1 MPDELKDAQVN
12 RWALSPTQTGMWRAW
27 EIDPARAV
35 FRGGEYIEIYGPVD
49 RILFEAALQQA
60 VREADTLHVRFG
72 VDNGEPWQ
80 TVGGIPVWSVDF
92 VDVSAEPEPRAA
104 AERLMRQELS
114 VSLDLYKDR
123 LFGHMLF
130 RVAADRYFWFHHQ
143 HHLVMDGASTTL
155 IVRRVAELYTALV
168 EDRPFNETPFGSVR
182 DLLEEDVSYRRSPQY
197 ADDGRYWRE
206 RFADNPTPMHL
217 SSHAGAGPAE
227 PLRHTG
233 YLSPHATEA
242 VRAALSR
249 TGGRLS
255 RLAIAAMAGYV
266 HRLTGSRDVVL
277 SMAVTGRTTPLART
291 TPGMRTNV
299 LPLRLAIQPGMT
311 GIELL
316 TDTADAISELLAH
329 QRYWGDQLSQEL
341 GRPVGFGPSIN
352 VWPFKYDLTFGG
364 FRTTTHNMSM
374 RHVEDLLLSVYDRSD
389 GNPLRID
396 LDGNTARHGPEELR
410 THHDHFLVFL
420 EHLAASIA
428 TDAGPIGGMDL
439 LGPTRRR
446 QVLEQWNDTAR
457 DLPTAHLADLFEA
470 RAHQAPDTIAV
481 RHGASTVTYRELNE
495 RANRLAHRLIA
506 RGIGPEQVVA
516 LALPRSP
523 GLLVAM
529 LATLKAGAAYLAVD
543 PEYPAGRVAFIL
555 DDARPVCMLTTEEIR
570 GTLPDHAI
578 PELVLDPADA
588 PDDRD
593 GHPVTDPT
601 DADRT
606 HAVSLLNAAYVIYT
620 SGSTGVPKAVTVT
633 HAGVPSL
640 ASLREQLRMDETSE
654 VLQFLSPSFDG
665 MFWEVFITLLA
676 GATVSM
682 APAGRELVG
691 PALGELVREQGI
703 THVALPPSM
712 LAELPADSL
721 PTGITLVVA
730 SEACPPELVQRWSK
744 DRLMLNS
751 YGPSEM
757 TVCATLSDP
766 LRGRVVP
773 PIGKPIANAQVF
785 VLDAALQ
792 PVPPG
797 TVGELYL
804 SGPGLARGYLQRP
817 GTTACRFVANPFGK
831 PGTRMYR
838 TGDLAR
844 WRHDGDLEFV
854 GRADRQVKLRG
865 FRVELDEVETVI
877 TRLDAVAQAAVVVH
891 TAPSGHEHLVAYVVP
906 APGTVVDAS
915 QVRAAVADALPS
927 YMLPSG
933 VVTMDALPRTP
944 NGKLDRDALPAP
956 TPERSPDSRAAPR
969 NDREEALCGLF
980 AKVLD
985 IPEVGVD
992 DNFFDLGGH
1001 SLLAARLVTAIRSEL
1016 GEEVRVATV
1025 FDMPTAAALARCLG
1039 ADGPDRTALRP
1050 SPHEGPVPLSA
1061 AQRQLW
1067 LQHQLEGPSA
1077 TYNTPLALRLSG
1089 ELDVEALL
1097 AALAD
1102 LVTRHETLRTVVRE
1116 TDGAAHQVV
1125 LDPAVARPEL
1135 TVVPAEESRMP
1146 ALLADAARYPFD
1158 LSAEPPVRATLFV
1171 LGPAEHVF
1179 LLLPHHIACDEL
1191 SLRPLARDLATAYE
1205 ARVAG
1210 GDPSWQSLPVSYSDY
1225 TLWQKR
1231 RLGSASDPD
1240 SHLAGHLAYWTT
1252 ALAGLP
1258 DELGLPFDR
1267 QRPAVA
1273 THRGA
1278 AVPVRIDEPT
1288 HQALA
1293 RLAKDS
1299 RTSVFMV
1306 VQAAFAA
1313 LLTRMGAGT
1322 DIPIGSPV
1330 AGRDEHALDDLVGCF
1345 VNTVV
1350 LRTDTSQ
1357 DPTFRELLARVRAAD
1372 LAAYDHQ
1379 DVPFDHVVEALSPR
1393 RSLARQA
1400 LFQVMLAFQT
1410 GVDPDFTMPGLS
1422 TTLEPV
1428 GLGAAKFDLSLNLS
1442 ESTAG
1447 GQPAGIS
1454 GVLNYSTD
1462 LFTSHTAEALVQRLG
1477 RVLSAM
1483 AENPDQRLSAPDLLS
1498 DEERAAL
1505 SAPWAPAVSEPA
1517 TIVERFERQVRRAP
1531 GETAVRSGGTTLT
1544 YAQLN
1549 ARANRLARW
1558 LIERGAGPERYV
1570 AVSLPRSADL
1580 VVAILAVVKT
1590 GAAYLPIDPENPAE
1604 RTAYMTADAASC
1616 WVLDRLPDDLAS
1628 WPEHD
1633 VTDEDRIR
1641 PLLPAHPAYVVYTS
1655 GSTGQP
1661 KGVAVLHHNVVRLF
1675 DATRERFGFGPTDVW
1690 TLFHSFAFDFS
1701 VWELW
1706 GALLHGGRLVVVS
1719 YETSRS
1725 PEDFL
1730 ELVAAEGVTVLNQTP
1745 SAFHQFI
1752 AADAAHPEWSAALRL
1767 RFVIFGGEA
1776 LDPGRLRA
1784 WYERHADDAP
1794 ALVNMY
1800 GITET
1805 TVHVTHLALERRHA
1819 DEPHGSPI
1827 GTPLP
1832 DLRGHVLD
1840 EQLRPVPFGLT
1851 GELYVAGA
1859 GLARGYI
1866 SRPGLTAGRFVAD
1879 PFGAPGSRMYRTG
1892 DLVRRR
1898 ADGVLEFVGRADDQV
1913 KLRGFRIEL
1922 SEIESALVRH
1932 PAVAQAA
1939 GVVREDRPGDRRL
1952 TAYVVPAGEQGVTG
1966 EELREFAGQWLPT
1979 HMVPGAVVT
1988 LDALPLTVNG
1998 KLDRR
2003 ALPAPEPRDLSEGR
2017 APRTPHEAVLCGLFT
2032 EVLGS
2037 PAVSIDDDF
2046 FALGGHSLLATRLV
2060 GRVRAELG
2068 VGLPVR
2074 AVFEAPSVHRLVRRL
2089 EEARPAR
2096 PALRRREL
2104 PDRMPLSYAQRRL
2117 WFLSRME
2124 GPSAT
2129 YNMPLVLR
2137 LSGAVDVTAIQAAL
2151 RDVAQRRETL
2161 RTVFGDHDGEPY
2173 QELRP
2178 ASAIDLPVIDVAETE
2193 LTAAL
2198 EDEVRRG
2205 FDLSAEIPLRARLFA
2220 LPGGDHVLTLV
2231 LHHIAADGWSV
2242 AVLGQDLAMAYAA
2255 RRVGRAPSWPAHVRY
2270 ADYAAWQRELLGDPE
2285 DQDSEIAAQT
2295 AYWAD
2300 ALAGIPESLRLPTDR
2315 PRPAVASHRGASF
2328 TFDIDAA
2335 THRALGELAL
2345 SHRVTPFMVVQAALA
2360 ALLTRLGAGTDI
2372 PLGIPI
2378 AGRGDGALN
2387 DAVGCFVNTLV
2398 LRTDTSDNPTFT
2410 QLLDR
2415 VKEASLAAYAHQD
2428 VPFEHLVE
2436 RLNPARS
2443 LAGHPLFQVML
2454 AFQNNP
2460 TGRFDLTGLTVERH
2474 HLDAGVAK
2482 FDLSF
2487 AFRERHEGAHEG
2499 ILGAVEYATDL
2510 FDRGTV
2516 ERIVARLLR
2525 FLGAVIADPGTPI
2538 GHVEVMTPDETHTVL
2553 QRWNDTAHP
2562 NPVPS
2567 LPEAFSRQAARTP
2580 ERTAV
2585 TQGEVALSYAELD
2598 ARVNRLAR
2606 FLVDRGAGPERF
2618 VAVLLPRSPEL
2629 IVAVLAVA
2637 RSGAAFVP
2645 MDPDQPAGRVAFTT
2659 RDSAAVFGLTTVGTA
2674 RDVPLPPD
2682 VPWIALDDE
2691 DTCAAVAGY
2700 DGTALPTG
2708 PSQRTPAY
2716 AIYTS
2721 GSTGCPKGV
2730 VVEHRSLAGYLAWA
2744 GHTYPGAA
2752 GTALLHSPVSFD
2764 LTLTTLL
2771 LPLTVGGRVCVADL
2785 DDAAPPREEITF
2797 CKITPSHLP
2806 LLAALPDAFAPTEDL
2821 VIGGEQ
2827 LLGEELRE
2835 WRRRHPGVTVVNE
2848 YGPTEAT
2855 VGTVAYR
2862 ITPGETL
2869 GGGAV
2874 PVGRPIRNTGV
2885 YLLDEFL
2892 RPVPPGVVGEVY
2904 LAGAALARGYLGKPG
2919 MTAERF
2925 VADPYASSAG
2935 QAEGTRM
2942 YRTGDLARWQAD
2954 GVLEYAG
2961 RSDEQ
2966 VKIRGHRV
2974 ELGEIEARTTADSQV
2989 RTATVT
2995 LRDVAP
3001 GDRRLV
3007 AYVVPSAPDVY
3018 DPAALRDTLA
3028 KSLPAYMVPAAFVT
3042 LDALPLTASGKV
3054 DRRALPS
3061 PEFRPAAASRA
3072 PRTPRERTLCQL
3084 FAQALGV
3091 PEVGIDD
3098 DFFALG
3104 GHSLLATRL
3113 VSRIRSVL
3121 GAELP
3126 LRALFEAPTVERLT
3140 RLLDTEDT
3148 AAAGRPALVPA
3159 ERPEEIPLSPAQS
3172 RLWFLSRLEEGG
3184 ATYNIPLTLRLTGPL
3199 DRRALAAAL
3208 RDVIGRHESLRTV
3221 FPERRGV
3228 PRQMILD
3235 VASAWQG
3242 LPEVACGVAE
3252 LPETLAKAVSHSFD
3266 ITTEPPLSPR
3276 LFVLGPDDHV
3286 LLLLLHHIAGDGWS
3300 MAPLTQDLAH
3310 AYTARRAGA
3319 APDWRPLPVQYADY
3333 TLWQR
3338 RILGDEQDA
3347 DSVLG
3352 RQLDFWLRT
3361 LDGLPDHLKLPT
3373 DRPRPAVA
3381 SRRGEVAAAR
3391 LDAALHRRVVDL
3403 AQETGT
3409 TVFMV
3414 LQAGLV
3420 ALLNRLGAGDDIPVG
3435 TPVAGRT
3442 DEALDELVGFFV
3454 NTLVLRTDA
3463 SGDPTFSELLARV
3476 RETDLA
3482 AYAHQDVP
3490 FERVVEEV
3498 NPPRSLARHPLYQ
3511 VALVLQNTA
3520 TADAEGFVGLDTTV
3534 MPVGTGGAKFDLA
3547 AAFTETHGADGA
3559 PGGIQAFL
3567 EYATDLF
3574 DADGAERLLARLIAL
3589 LDAVTADPDR
3599 PIGLAD
3605 ILTREERR
3613 RILHD
3618 WNGTAAERPADRL
3631 THEMVAAHATGT
3643 PDATAVV
3650 HQGRPLSYA
3659 ELDTRA
3665 NRLAHRLAAV
3675 GAGPGTVVGVCL
3687 EGPEAVVALLAVLKA
3702 GAACVPL
3709 GPADPDE
3716 RRQAILADAA
3726 APVVVTR
3733 QNLGRLFGAQTRA
3746 LLVDDPAEQAALAA
3760 MPGTAPAVT
3769 VGLRD
3774 AAYVLY
3780 TSGSAATPKGV
3791 VVEHRGLLDL
3801 CLWHNKHHAVT
3812 PEDRASL
3819 LAPPG
3824 SDAAVWELWPYLCAG
3839 ASVHLPDPDTVD
3851 DPAALAQWCAA
3862 AGVTVCLLP
3871 TTRLRALLDEPA
3883 LAASSL
3889 RAVLAGGDALG
3900 RRPRPGLPFR
3910 VVNHYGPA
3918 ELSVVALSEDMTPGD
3933 AEVLPPVGTPVD
3945 NTRAYVLDARL
3956 APVPPGVVGELYL
3969 AGEGL
3974 ARGYLGRP
3982 GLTAERF
3989 VADPFGH
3996 LTGEPGSRMYRT
4008 GDLARRRADGRL
4020 DVVGRADDETVI
4032 QGARVETGEIE
4043 AVLAT
4048 HPDVDQAVVL
4058 VHDDGPGGRQLVAHL
4073 VPRRGRSAEWEDVR
4087 RFAAELLPD
4096 YAVPDRAVVHDI
4108 LPVDPNGRVDRPQ
4121 LRLPAPAPALAPESE
4136 TVATGSAR
4144 TPEEAVLCEIVAELL
4159 NLPEAKADDNF
4170 FLLGGDS
4177 IVSIQLV
4184 SRARERGLV
4193 LTPRDVFEQ
4202 KTMADLAR
4210 VAGTTP
4216 SETVDESTEAGI
4228 GPVPLTPVMRWLE
4241 DLGGPV
4247 DGFNQAVLVRVPAG
4261 ARPHHLTTALQAV
4274 LDHHDALRMR
4284 LDRLTGA
4291 PWQLEVRPPGAVRAG
4306 EQLRQV
4312 DVAGLDEPKL
4322 TRRITEEGELARR
4335 RLSPAD
4341 GVMTQCV
4348 LFDAGPG
4355 QAARLLLVA
4364 HHLVVDGVSWR
4375 ILLSDLAVAWEHAV
4389 TGRTPELP
4397 PVGTSFRRW
4406 AQRLADL
4413 ADDPAKLDELAS
4425 WEAALPQRQVPLGA
4439 TPDAGRDTMGTARRL
4454 RMTLPAHRT
4463 SPLLTH
4469 VPMVVNG
4476 QVNDVLLT
4484 GLALAV
4490 TTWQRRRGHDDTG
4503 DVVVELESHGRQ
4515 ETPGT
4520 DLSRTVG
4527 WFTSMYPVRLAP
4539 GTVTSGELRVG
4550 GPGVG
4555 RALKRIKE
4563 QLRALPD
4570 NGTGFGLLRH
4580 LHPEGR
4586 ARLGALPCPQIGFN
4600 YLGRVTV
4607 APDQDWSFVTTA
4619 GPVVAGADPDMPLS
4633 HTLELTATCLDGA
4646 EGPELV
4652 ATWTWAP
4659 TCLSEQD
4666 VRELAELWF
4675 SSLDAL
4681 VGYAEQQKT
4690 GSRSPSDLPLVTL
4703 SQSELD
4709 DLEAQ
4714 WEF

>member
-1 MPDELKDAQVN
+1 
-12 RWALSPTQTGMWRAW
+12 MWRAW
-27 EIDPARAV
+27 EIDPERAV
-35 FRGGEYIEIYGPVD
+35 FRGGEYIEIHGPVD

-60 VREADTLHVRFG
+60 VTEADTLHVRFG

-80 TVGGIPVWSVDF
+80 TVGGAPAWSIDF
-92 VDVSAEPEPRAA
+92 VDVSSEPEPRAA
-104 AERLMRQELS
+104 AERMMRQELS
-114 VSLDLYKDR
+114 VSLNLYKDR

-143 HHLVMDGASTTL
+143 HHLVMDGASTTM

-168 EDRPFNETPFGSVR
+168 EDRSPNETPFGSVR
-182 DLLEEDVSYRRSPQY
+182 ELFEEDAAYRRSSQY

-206 RFADNPTPMHL
+206 RFADNPTPTQL
-217 SSHAGAGPAE
+217 SSHAGSGPAE

-249 TGGRLS
+249 TSARLS

-266 HRLTGSRDVVL
+266 HRLTGNRDVVL
-277 SMAVTGRTTPLART
+277 SMAVTARTTPLART

-299 LPLRLAIQPGMT
+299 LPLRLDLRPGMS
-311 GIELL
+311 GAELL
-316 TDTADAISELLAH
+316 ANTADGIRELLAH
-329 QRYWGDQLSQEL
+329 QRYWGDQLSQDL
-341 GRPVGFGPSIN
+341 GRPVGFGPSVN
-352 VWPFKYDLTFGG
+352 VWPFNYDLTFGG

-396 LDGNTARHGPEELR
+396 LDGNTARHSPDELR

-428 TDAGPIGGMDL
+428 TGDGPIGGLDL

-457 DLPTAHLADLFEA
+457 DVPTAHLADLFEA
-470 RAHQAPDTIAV
+470 RAHQAPDAIAV

-555 DDARPVCMLTTEEIR
+555 DDARPVCLLTTEEIR
-570 GTLPDHAI
+570 STLPGHAI
-578 PELVLDPADA
+578 AELVLDPVDA

-606 HAVSLLNAAYVIYT
+606 NAVSPLNTAYVIYT

-633 HAGVPSL
+633 HTGVPSL
-640 ASLREQLRMDETSE
+640 ASLREQLRMDETSK

-682 APAGRELVG
+682 APTGRELVG

-703 THVALPPSM
+703 THLALPPSM

-766 LRGRVVP
+766 LRGRAVP

-792 PVPPG
+792 PVPVG

-804 SGPGLARGYLQRP
+804 SGPGLARGYLRRP
-817 GTTACRFVANPFGK
+817 GTTAGRFVANPFGK
-831 PGTRMYR
+831 PGTRIYR

-844 WRHDGDLEFV
+844 WRHDGELEFV
-854 GRADRQVKLRG
+854 GRVDRQVKLRG

-906 APGTVVDAS
+906 APGAVVDAG
-915 QVRAAVADALPS
+915 QVRASVADALPS
-927 YMLPSG
+927 YMVPSG
-933 VVTMDALPRTP
+933 VMMMHALPRTP

-956 TPERSPDSRAAPR
+956 APERSPDSRVAPR
-969 NDREEALCGLF
+969 NDREEALCRLF
-980 AKVLD
+980 AKVLG

-1025 FDMPTAAALARCLG
+1025 FDMPTAATLARCLG
-1039 ADGPDRTALRP
+1039 ADGPGRTALRP

-1077 TYNTPLALRLSG
+1077 TYNTPLVLRLSG
-1089 ELDVEALL
+1089 ELDIEALQ
-1097 AALAD
+1097 AALVD
-1102 LVTRHETLRTVVRE
+1102 LVTRHEALRTVVRE
-1116 TDGAAHQVV
+1116 TDGIAHQVV
-1125 LDPAVARPEL
+1125 LDPAGARPEL

-1146 ALLADAARYPFD
+1146 ALLADAVRYPFD
-1158 LSAEPPVRATLFV
+1158 LSSEPPVRASLFV
-1171 LGPAEHVF
+1171 IGPAEHVF

-1191 SLRPLARDLATAYE
+1191 SLRPLARDLATAYG

-1210 GDPSWQSLPVSYSDY
+1210 GAPSWQPLSVSYSDY
-1225 TLWQKR
+1225 TLWQER

-1240 SHLAGHLAYWTT
+1240 SRLARHLAYWNT

-1258 DELGLPFDR
+1258 DELGLSFDR

-1278 AVPVRIDEPT
+1278 AVPVQIDEPT

-1293 RLAKDS
+1293 RLAKDGRS
-1299 RTSVFMV
+1299 SVFMV

-1330 AGRDEHALDDLVGCF
+1330 AGRDEQVLDDLVGCF

-1350 LRTDTSQ
+1350 LRTDTSH

-1379 DVPFDHVVEALSPR
+1379 DVPFDHVVEVLSPR

-1410 GVDPDFTMPGLS
+1410 GVEPDFTMPGLS
-1422 TTLEPV
+1422 TTLESV
-1428 GLGAAKFDLSLNLS
+1428 QLGAAKFDLALNLS

-1462 LFTSHTAEALVQRLG
+1462 LFTPHTAEALVKRLG

-1505 SAPWAPAVSEPA
+1505 TAPWAPAVSESA

-1531 GETAVRSGGTTLT
+1531 GGTAVRSGEVTIT

-1549 ARANRLARW
+1549 AQANRLARW
-1558 LIERGAGPERYV
+1558 LIQRGAGPERYV
-1570 AVSLPRSADL
+1570 AISLPRSADL
-1580 VVAILAVVKT
+1580 VVAILAVLKT
-1590 GAAYLPIDPENPAE
+1590 GAAYLPIDPENPVE
-1604 RTAYMTADAASC
+1604 RTTYITADAAPC
-1616 WVLDRLPDDLAS
+1616 WMLDRLPDDLAS

-1633 VTDEDRIR
+1633 VTDEDRNR
-1641 PLLPAHPAYVVYTS
+1641 PLLPAHPAYVIYTS

-1661 KGVAVLHHNVVRLF
+1661 KGVAVPHHNVVRLF
-1675 DATRERFGFGPTDVW
+1675 DVTRERFGFGPTDVW

-1719 YETSRS
+1719 YETSRA

-1776 LDPGRLRA
+1776 LDPARLRA
-1784 WYERHADDAP
+1784 WFERHADDAP

-1805 TVHVTHLALERRHA
+1805 TVHVTDLALERRHA
-1819 DEPHGSPI
+1819 DEPHSSPI

-1840 EQLRPVPFGLT
+1840 ERLRPVPFGLT

-1866 SRPGLTAGRFVAD
+1866 SRPGLTARRFVAD
-1879 PFGAPGSRMYRTG
+1879 PFGVPGSRMYRTG

-1913 KLRGFRIEL
+1913 KVRGFRIEL
-1922 SEIESALVRH
+1922 GEIESALVRH

-1939 GVVREDRPGDRRL
+1939 VVVREDRPGDRRL
-1952 TAYVVPAGEQGVTG
+1952 AAYVVPAGEQGVTG
-1966 EELREFAGQWLPT
+1966 AELREFAGQWLPT
-1979 HMVPGAVVT
+1979 HMMPSAVVT

-2003 ALPAPEPRDLSEGR
+2003 ALPAPEPRDLSDGR
-2017 APRTPHEAVLCGLFT
+2017 APRTPHEAVLCGLFA

-2068 VGLPVR
+2068 VDLPVR

-2104 PDRMPLSYAQRRL
+2104 PDRMPLSFAQRRM
-2117 WFLSRME
+2117 WFLSQME

-2137 LSGAVDVTAIQAAL
+2137 LSGSVDVTAMRAAL
-2151 RDVAQRRETL
+2151 RDVAQRHETL

-2173 QELRP
+2173 QELCP
-2178 ASAIDLPVIDVAETE
+2178 ASAMDLPVTDVAETE

-2205 FDLSAEIPLRARLFA
+2205 FDLSGELPLRARMFA
-2220 LPGGDHVLTLV
+2220 LPCGDHAMTLV

-2255 RRVGRAPSWPAHVRY
+2255 RRAGRAPSWPLHVRY

-2295 AYWAD
+2295 AYWAG
-2300 ALAGIPESLRLPTDR
+2300 ALAGIPECLRLPTDR

-2335 THRALGELAL
+2335 THRAIGELAL

-2372 PLGIPI
+2372 PLGVPI

-2387 DAVGCFVNTLV
+2387 DAVGYFVNTLV
-2398 LRTDTSDNPTFT
+2398 LRTDTSDDPTFT

-2415 VKEASLAAYAHQD
+2415 VKETSLAAYAHQD

-2436 RLNPARS
+2436 QLNPARS
-2443 LAGHPLFQVML
+2443 LSHHPLFQVML

-2460 TGRFDLTGLTVERH
+2460 TGSFDLTGLTVERQYQ
-2474 HLDAGVAK
+2474 DTGVAK

-2487 AFRERHEGAHEG
+2487 AFREHHEGAPEG

-2516 ERIVARLLR
+2516 ERIVARLLG
-2525 FLGAVIADPGTPI
+2525 FLAAVTADPDTPI
-2538 GHVEVMTPDETHTVL
+2538 GRVEVMTPAETHTVL
-2553 QRWNDTAHP
+2553 VRWNDTARP
-2562 NPVPS
+2562 NLAPT
-2567 LPEAFSRQAARTP
+2567 LPQAFSQQAARTP
-2580 ERTAV
+2580 DRTAV
-2585 TQGEVALSYAELD
+2585 THGDLALSYAELD
-2598 ARVNRLAR
+2598 ARVNRLAH
-2606 FLVDRGAGPERF
+2606 FLIERGAGPERF
-2618 VAVLLPRSPEL
+2618 VAVLLPRSAEL

-2645 MDPDQPAGRVAFTT
+2645 MDPDQPAERVAFTT
-2659 RDSAAVFGLTTVGTA
+2659 RDAGAVFGLTTVETA
-2674 RDVPLPPD
+2674 RDTSLPGD
-2682 VPWIALDDE
+2682 IPWIALDD
-2691 DTCAAVAGY
+2691 DDIRRAVAGY
-2700 DGTALPTG
+2700 DGAASHPT
-2708 PSQRTPAY
+2708 PSPRTPAY

-2721 GSTGCPKGV
+2721 GSTGRPKGV
-2730 VVEHRSLAGYLAWA
+2730 AVEHRSLADYLAWA
-2744 GHTYPGAA
+2744 GQAYPGAS

-2764 LTLTTLL
+2764 LTITTLL
-2771 LPLTVGGRVCVADL
+2771 LPLTVGGRICVADL
-2785 DDAAPPREEITF
+2785 DDTFPIRDEITF

-2806 LLAALPDAFAPTEDL
+2806 LLAALPDAYAPTKDL

-2827 LLGEELRE
+2827 LLSEALTE
-2835 WRRRHPGVTVVNE
+2835 WRRRHPEVTVVNE

-2855 VGTVAYR
+2855 VGAVAYQVR
-2862 ITPGETL
+2862 PGATL
-2869 GGGAV
+2869 PAGAV
-2874 PVGRPIRNTGV
+2874 PVGRPAWNTEV
-2885 YLLDEFL
+2885 YVLDEQL
-2892 RPVPPGVVGEVY
+2892 RLVPPGVVGELY
-2904 LAGAALARGYLGKPG
+2904 LAGAGLARGYLGRPG
-2919 MTAERF
+2919 TTAERF
-2925 VADPYASSAG
+2925 IANPFPSPAG
-2935 QAEGTRM
+2935 DAGGARM
-2942 YRTGDLARWQAD
+2942 YRTGDLARWRLD
-2954 GVLEYAG
+2954 GELEYVG

-2974 ELGEIEARTTADSQV
+2974 ELGEIEARISADPQV
-2989 RTATVT
+2989 GAAAVK
-2995 LRDVAP
+2995 LSVVAP
-3001 GDRRLV
+3001 DDQRLV
-3007 AYVVPSAPDVY
+3007 GYVVPNTPDAY
-3018 DPAALRDTLA
+3018 DPAALRDALA
-3028 KSLPAYMVPAAFVT
+3028 RSLPAYMLPTAFVT
-3042 LDALPLTASGKV
+3042 LDALPMTANGKV
-3054 DRRALPS
+3054 DRRALPD
-3061 PEFRPAAASRA
+3061 PEFPSAVASRA
-3072 PRTPRERTLCQL
+3072 PRGPRERLLCRL
-3084 FAQALGV
+3084 FAEVLGV
-3091 PEVGIDD
+3091 PEVGVHD

-3113 VSRIRSVL
+3113 VSRIRSTM

-3126 LRALFEAPTVERLT
+3126 IRALFEAPTVERLI
-3140 RLLDTEDT
+3140 RLLDTGR
-3148 AAAGRPALVPA
+3148 AATDVRPELVRA
-3159 ERPEEIPLSPAQS
+3159 ERPEEIPLSYAQR
-3172 RLWFLSRLEEGG
+3172 RLWFLSRLEEGA
-3184 ATYNIPLTLRLTGPL
+3184 ATYNIPLGLRLTGPL
-3199 DRRALAAAL
+3199 DRGALIAAL
-3208 RDVIGRHESLRTV
+3208 HDVIDRHESLRTV
-3221 FPERRGV
+3221 FPERLGV
-3228 PRQMILD
+3228 PRQVILD
-3235 VASAWQG
+3235 TASAWEG
-3242 LPEVACGVAE
+3242 LAEVACSVDEMPVALARAARHAFDLTVE
-3252 LPETLAKAVSHSFD
+3252 APLRTTLFA
-3266 ITTEPPLSPR
+3266 
-3276 LFVLGPDDHV
+3276 LGPGQEDHV
-3286 LLLLLHHIAGDGWS
+3286 LLLVLHHIAGDGWS
-3300 MAPLTQDLAH
+3300 MAPLARDLAD
-3310 AYTARRAGA
+3310 AYTARRSGA
-3319 APDWRPLPVQYADY
+3319 VPAWQPLPVQYADY

-3338 RILGDEQDA
+3338 QFLGSEQNA
-3347 DSVLG
+3347 DSALN
-3352 RQLDFWLRT
+3352 RQLDFWLRA
-3361 LDGLPDHLKLPT
+3361 LDGLPDQLELPA
-3373 DRPRPAVA
+3373 DRPRPATASLRGGTVPLEVPAAQHRALLRVA
-3381 SRRGEVAAAR
+3381 RDQGASLFMVAQ
-3391 LDAALHRRVVDL
+3391 AAL
-3403 AQETGT
+3403 A
-3409 TVFMV
+3409 
-3414 LQAGLV
+3414 
-3420 ALLNRLGAGDDIPVG
+3420 ALLSRLGAGTDIPLG
-3435 TPVAGRT
+3435 SPIAGRT
-3442 DEALDELVGFFV
+3442 SEELDDLIGYFS
-3454 NTLVLRTDA
+3454 NTVVLRVDT
-3463 SGDPTFSELLARV
+3463 SGNPRMTELIRRV
-3476 RETDLA
+3476 REVNLA
-3482 AYAHQDVP
+3482 VHAHQDLP
-3490 FERVVEEV
+3490 FEHLVDAIK
-3498 NPPRSLARHPLYQ
+3498 PARSLARHPLFQ
-3511 VALVLQNTA
+3511 VMLMFQNTPP
-3520 TADAEGFVGLDTTV
+3520 ADPRLAGVTTTRQHIDSGV
-3534 MPVGTGGAKFDLA
+3534 AKFDLSFGLA
-3547 AAFTETHGADGA
+3547 ERHTADGV
-3559 PGGIQAFL
+3559 PDGLTGVL
-3567 EYATDLF
+3567 EYASDLF
-3574 DADGAERLLARLIAL
+3574 DESTAEALAARLQRVLAAVAEHPAQAVGQLDLLAA
-3589 LDAVTADPDR
+3589 
-3599 PIGLAD
+3599 
-3605 ILTREERR
+3605 EERAT
-3613 RILHD
+3613 ILER
-3618 WNGTAAERPADRL
+3618 WNDTAAPPLDDTLPAL
-3631 THEMVAAHATGT
+3631 FEAQVARTPHA
-3643 PDATAVV
+3643 PAVRCDGDEWDFS
-3650 HQGRPLSYA
+3650 QLNS
-3659 ELDTRA
+3659 RA
-3665 NRLAHRLAAV
+3665 NRLARHLVRAGVGTEDLVALAL
-3675 GAGPGTVVGVCL
+3675 PRT
-3687 EGPEAVVALLAVLKA
+3687 PELVVAVWAVLKA
-3702 GAACVPL
+3702 GAAYLPL
-3709 GPADPDE
+3709 DPSHPAE
-3716 RRQAILADAA
+3716 RLALMVRDA
-3726 APVVVTR
+3726 APVCAVTVAAAASALPDGTRRVVLDDEATVR
-3733 QNLGRLFGAQTRA
+3733 ALEDLPDDDLTDADRVRPLTPAHIAYAIFTSGSTGRPKAVVVPQRNVVDLAAWAHRELGVDTLRTVAATTSLNFDVSVFELFAPLLCGGSIELVADAPALAERGGWTGGTLSTVPSVMAALLADPGASAHGVRPRA
-3746 LLVDDPAEQAALAA
+3746 LLYAGEALPARLVQDTRAALPECRILNVYGPTEATVYA
-3760 MPGTAPAVT
+3760 LFADVGPDENTAPPI
-3769 VGLRD
+3769 GGPLR
-3774 AAYVLY
+3774 
-3780 TSGSAATPKGV
+3780 
-3791 VVEHRGLLDL
+3791 
-3801 CLWHNKHHAVT
+3801 
-3812 PEDRASL
+3812 
-3819 LAPPG
+3819 
-3824 SDAAVWELWPYLCAG
+3824 
-3839 ASVHLPDPDTVD
+3839 
-3851 DPAALAQWCAA
+3851 
-3862 AGVTVCLLP
+3862 
-3871 TTRLRALLDEPA
+3871 
-3883 LAASSL
+3883 
-3889 RAVLAGGDALG
+3889 
-3900 RRPRPGLPFR
+3900 
-3910 VVNHYGPA
+3910 
-3918 ELSVVALSEDMTPGD
+3918 
-3933 AEVLPPVGTPVD
+3933 
-3945 NTRAYVLDARL
+3945 NTRAYVLDDGLRL
-3956 APVPPGVVGELYL
+3956 VPSGAVGELYL
-3969 AGEGL
+3969 AGEPRL
-3974 ARGYLGRP
+3974 ARGYHNRP
-3982 GLTAERF
+3982 ALTAERF

-3996 LTGEPGSRMYRT
+3996 LFGESGARMYRT
-4008 GDLARRRADGRL
+4008 GDLVRRRADGSL
-4020 DVVGRADDETVI
+4020 DFLGRADDQVKI
-4032 QGARVETGEIE
+4032 RGFRVEPGEAE
-4043 AVLAT
+4043 AVLAA
-4048 HPDVDQAVVL
+4048 HPDIARAVVL
-4058 VHDDGPGGRQLVAHL
+4058 VRDDGPTGPQLVAYL
-4073 VPRRGRSAEWEDVR
+4073 VPVPGRLVEWPDVR
-4087 RFAAELLPD
+4087 RFAAQRLPD
-4096 YAVPDRAVVHDI
+4096 YLLPARAMMLDT
-4108 LPVDPNGRVDRPQ
+4108 LPLNPNGKVDR
-4121 LRLPAPAPALAPESE
+4121 RALPAPAP
-4136 TVATGSAR
+4136 VAGGSRPAR
-4144 TPEEAVLCEIVAELL
+4144 TPEEVVLCDIIAELL
-4159 NLPEAKADDNF
+4159 SVPEVTADANF
-4170 FLLGGDS
+4170 FELGGDS

-4184 SRARERGLV
+4184 SRARARGL
-4193 LTPRDVFEQ
+4193 LFTPRDVFEQ
-4202 KTMADLAR
+4202 QTVAELAV
-4210 VAGTTP
+4210 VARTAP
-4216 SETVDESTEAGI
+4216 SRTAEEPSEAGI
-4228 GPVPLTPVMRWLE
+4228 GAVPPTPIMHWLRE
-4241 DLGGPV
+4241 LGGPT
-4247 DGFNQAVLVRVPAG
+4247 DGFNQAVLVQVPAG
-4261 ARPHHLTTALQAV
+4261 SRRHHLATALQAL

-4284 LDRLTGA
+4284 MSRRTGA
-4291 PWQLEVRPPGAVRAG
+4291 EWGLEIQPPGSVRAEG
-4306 EQLRQV
+4306 QLRHV
-4312 DVAGLDEPKL
+4312 DVAGLDEPEL
-4322 TRRITEEGELARR
+4322 TRRISEEGELARR

-4375 ILLSDLAVAWEHAV
+4375 ILLSDLALAWEHAV

-4413 ADDPAKLDELAS
+4413 ADEPGRLDELVH
-4425 WEAALPQRQVPLGA
+4425 WEAVLSQRQVPLGV
-4439 TPDAGRDTMGTARRL
+4439 TPQAGHDTMGTARRL
-4454 RMTLPAHRT
+4454 RMVLPAHRT
-4463 SPLLTH
+4463 SPLLTR
-4469 VPMVVNG
+4469 VPTVVNG

-4490 TTWQRRRGHDDTG
+4490 TTWQRRSGHDDTG
-4503 DVVVELESHGRQ
+4503 DVVVDLESHGRQ
-4515 ETPGT
+4515 EMPGT
-4520 DLSRTVG
+4520 DVSRTVG

-4539 GTVTSGELRVG
+4539 GTVPPGELRDG

-4586 ARLGALPCPQIGFN
+4586 ARLGGLPRPQIGFN

-4607 APDQDWSFVTTA
+4607 AHDQDWSFVTTA
-4619 GPVVAGADPDMPLS
+4619 GPVVAASDPDMPLP
-4633 HTLELTATCLDGA
+4633 HALELAATCLDGP

-4659 TCLSEQD
+4659 TCLSEQE

-4681 VGYAEQQKT
+4681 TGYAEQQKT

-4714 WEF
+4714 WEL